1 MPRQRRWSCVTVI
14 IAITRPSS
22 GTFLPRRPPSS
33 YPFLVAPT
41 RRCGLLAAS
50 GAHPPPRRDPYSALL
65 GWLSHTRCPPSWP
78 FSPGPGGHLP
88 TRGASLLAP
97 TRPRPGGRPPR
108 EVPAF
113 SALLARPRRASYSP
127 TRPFFLPPVA
137 VLGPHLA
144 HLLAPSPPAP
154 AGVSPPR
161 PGKAPPFLALHDPLE
176 GRGKKGRVGFCW
188 YPPFFS
194 TPPDAPPGRPP
205 LTYSTSRRSPISVR

>member
-1 MPRQRRWSCVTVI
+1 MALSHEMP
-14 IAITRPSS
+14 AFLALLARP
-22 GTFLPRRPPSS
+22 GRPPP
-33 YPFLVAPT
+33 YA
-41 RRCGLLAAS
+41 RCQPPCPYSPVRPPGGIGS
-50 GAHPPPRRDPYSALL
+50 TPPRRDPYSALL

-176 GRGKKGRVGFCW
+176 GRGKKGRVGFCC
-188 YPPFFS
+188 
-194 TPPDAPPGRPP
+194 
-205 LTYSTSRRSPISVR
+205 

>member
-1 MPRQRRWSCVTVI
+1 MEQAASP

-50 GAHPPPRRDPYSALL
+50 GAHPP
-65 GWLSHTRCPPSWP
+65 
-78 FSPGPGGHLP
+78 
-88 TRGASLLAP
+88 GAIP
-97 TRPRPGGRPPR
+97 TRPYLGGSLTRDARLLGPSRPAREATSLREVPASLPLLARAREAGRPPR

-176 GRGKKGRVGFCW
+176 GRGKKGRVGFCC
-188 YPPFFS
+188 
-194 TPPDAPPGRPP
+194 
-205 LTYSTSRRSPISVR
+205 